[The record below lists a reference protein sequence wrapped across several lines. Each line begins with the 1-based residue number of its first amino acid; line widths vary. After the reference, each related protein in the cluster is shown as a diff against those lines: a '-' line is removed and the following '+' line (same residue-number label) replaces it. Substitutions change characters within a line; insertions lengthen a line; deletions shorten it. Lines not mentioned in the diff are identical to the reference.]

1 MQVRFPG
8 IIELAKETWK
18 TFRLYTG
25 VLLGGYLIYLII
37 VFLPVATAFVLVV
50 DMFLSVFYS
59 FDNNKVLLLLPS
71 LFLLSS
77 LCQAAIVRGVI
88 IPPLTGGLTVLM
100 LKAVRRQDP
109 KIEDLSAGFK
119 SLFRFLAVYILFR
132 VAIGLTAVPAI
143 IAMCIIVTWT
153 PCSAWSVPAAPLLT
167 DILVST
173 LIVASIWL
181 FIRCCRYFLAFF
193 HAADGAEI
201 WDSFKATDQTVGGR
215 VYSLFWRLIV
225 IGLFSIAGIIFCGI
239 GIVITSLFGW
249 LALAHM
255 YQALKGTDGQTN
267 TQPEA
272 EPSPPIH

>member
-1 MQVRFPG
+1 MQGRFLG
-8 IIELAKETWK
+8 VIELAKETWE
-18 TFRLYTG
+18 TFRLYAG
-25 VLLGGYLIYLII
+25 VLLGGYLIYLTI
-37 VFLPVATAFVLVV
+37 VFLPVASAFMIVV
-50 DMFLSVFYS
+50 DMFLSVVCS
-59 FDNNKVLLLLPS
+59 FHNEDLLLLS
-71 LFLLSS
+71 LFVLP
-77 LCQAAIVRGVI
+77 LCQAVIVSGVI

-143 IAMCIIVTWT
+143 IAACIIVSWC
-153 PCSAWSVPAAPLLT
+153 PCSDWGGPAAPLLT
-167 DILVST
+167 DVFVSA
-173 LIVASIWL
+173 LIVASVWL
-181 FIRCCRYFLAFF
+181 FIQCFRYFFAFF
-193 HAADGAEI
+193 QAADGAEI
-201 WDSFKATDQTVGGR
+201 WDSFKASDEMVGGR

-239 GIVITSLFGW
+239 GIVLTSLFGW

-255 YQALKGTDGQTN
+255 YQALKGTHGQTN